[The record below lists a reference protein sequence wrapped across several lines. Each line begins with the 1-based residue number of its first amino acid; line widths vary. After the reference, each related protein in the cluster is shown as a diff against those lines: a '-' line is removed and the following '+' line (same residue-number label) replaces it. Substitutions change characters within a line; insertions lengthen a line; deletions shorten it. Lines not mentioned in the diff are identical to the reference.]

1 MLDPRMQRL
10 AELLVRH
17 SMRVQPGEKV
27 LIEAYDIPTDMTVAL
42 IKAVAAVGGQP
53 LVSTYQQPV
62 LRALYQAASADQMQ
76 LIGAVERQ
84 RMEGVQCY
92 IGMRGSHNTSEM
104 SDVPREKMDLYER
117 HWWNHVHSQVR
128 VPKTKWVVLRWP
140 SPAMAQ
146 SAGMSTEAFEDY
158 YFNVCAGVDY
168 DAMQRAMEPLEALMR
183 RTDQV
188 HIKGPGTDL
197 RFSIKGIGVVP
208 CFGERNIPDGE
219 IYTCPVKTSV
229 EGYITYNCETLYRGT
244 LFTNVH
250 FAFDQGKIVK
260 AEAGANTAKL
270 NEILDSDD
278 GARYLG
284 EWSFG
289 VNPYISNPMRDTLFD
304 EKIAGSFHLTPGQCY
319 KEASNGNDSQIH
331 WDIVCRQDPAVG
343 GGEIWFD
350 GVLIRK
356 DGRFVLPELQGLNP
370 EALTRV

>member
-270 NEILDSDD
+270 NEILDSDE

>member
-1 MLDPRMQRL
+1 MQRL

-17 SMRVQPGEKV
+17 SVRVQPGEKV

-270 NEILDSDD
+270 NEILDSDE

>member
-62 LRALYQAASADQMQ
+62 MRALYQTASADQMQ

-270 NEILDSDD
+270 NEILDSDE

-370 EALTRV
+370 EALTRA

>member
-1 MLDPRMQRL
+1 
-10 AELLVRH
+10 
-17 SMRVQPGEKV
+17 
-27 LIEAYDIPTDMTVAL
+27 
-42 IKAVAAVGGQP
+42 
-53 LVSTYQQPV
+53 
-62 LRALYQAASADQMQ
+62 LYQAASADQMQ

-250 FAFDQGKIVK
+250 FEFNQGKIVK